1 MPKTTQAKKQGMNLW
16 MLSTIL
22 LLAVL
27 VLMIFEN
34 GKITNKIRGG
44 GTANILT
51 AEEAGQEWIGFINEV
66 NPVTK
71 EKLKIL
77 EIKEEGGVYAATVS
91 YDNEDQVSTST
102 IHISRD
108 GKMFFQ
114 QGVDIEK
121 EREKMAT
128 ATATGQS
135 APEQKNIPKSD
146 KPKVEMFTMSYC
158 PFGKQAED
166 GLLPVA
172 RLFGDSVEIEPHY
185 VIYSDYATKMK
196 SRMSEEQAKNVKVED
211 YCYDQE
217 EKYCSMHGIKEL
229 RQNVRELCVYKYNKD
244 KFWDYTES
252 VNVECSIE
260 NIETCW
266 SNPMKKLSIDASK
279 ISSCLDNEIEDFL
292 AAEVELNKK
301 YGVAGSPTII
311 INGVDYAGGRSPDE
325 YKSGVC
331 NAFNSQPSE
340 CSKTLS
346 QNSASAD
353 GGCGS

>member
-1 MPKTTQAKKQGMNLW
+1 MPTTQTKKQGLNLW

-34 GKITNKIRGG
+34 GKITDKIRGDK
-44 GTANILT
+44 TASILT
-51 AEEAGQEWIGFINEV
+51 AEEAGKEWIGFINEI
-66 NPVTK
+66 NPATK
-71 EKLKIL
+71 DKLKISDV
-77 EIKEEGGVYAATVS
+77 KEENGVYVAMVEF
-91 YDNEDQVSTST
+91 NDQDKVSTST
-102 IHISRD
+102 IHISKD

-114 QGVDIEK
+114 QGINMEEEK
-121 EREKMAT
+121 QKMAD
-128 ATATGQS
+128 AKNKN
-135 APEQKNIPKSD
+135 APKQKDIPKND

-172 RLFGDSVEIEPHY
+172 RLLGGAVEIEPHY

-211 YCYDQE
+211 YCYDKE
-217 EKYCSMHGIKEL
+217 EKYCSMHGIVEL
-229 RQNVRELCVYKYNKD
+229 KQNVRELCIYKYNKD

-252 VNVECSIE
+252 VNKECTLANNES
-260 NIETCW
+260 CW
-266 SNPMKKLSIDASK
+266 SGPAKKLGIDTTK
-279 ISSCLDNEIEDFL
+279 ISNCLDNEIENFL
-292 AAEVELNKK
+292 AAEVKLNKK
-301 YGVAGSPTII
+301 YGVAGSPTVI
-311 INGVDYAGGRSPDE
+311 INGIDYMGGRSPED
-325 YKSGVC
+325 YKAGVC
-331 NAFNSQPSE
+331 DAFNSQPSE

-346 QNSASAD
+346 RNSAGAE